1 MAALVLFNSFGENVA
16 EKKIDLSGTL
26 KLALSLV
33 APSAANTQLS
43 DITQIDPGAGYTTGG
58 LALTVVSSSQ
68 TGGLYKLV
76 LAVRQLVSTS
86 GGVSD
91 WRYATV
97 YDDGSTGDLLIGYI
111 DSGGTQTMSDGDIYT
126 WTFDQVD
133 GVLQAALS

>member
-1 MAALVLFNSFGENVA
+1 MAALVLVNSFAENVA

-33 APSAANTQLS
+33 APDTSDVQLS
-43 DITQIDPGAGYTTGG
+43 DITQIDEGGGYTAGG

-76 LAVRQLVSTS
+76 LAVRQLVST
-86 GGVSD
+86 GLVQQ
-91 WRYATV
+91 WRYASV